1 MVNIG
6 PEGAA
11 ATTGNKGHDHLRG
24 VTMWRTKTKLV
35 LYRGVFLA
43 LGIAILVGGGVS
55 SRFFV
60 AKGNATDCELHNVLT
75 PYINL
80 TPSAV
85 PENYPS
91 TTSNIVSLSATSL
104 DLHAQ
109 STQPLTVSWALAIL
123 IILWYSEE

>member
-11 ATTGNKGHDHLRG
+11 AATTGNKGHEHLRG

-75 PYINL
+75 PYITL

-91 TTSNIVSLSATSL
+91 TTSNIVSLSARHSICTHSR
-104 DLHAQ
+104 H
-109 STQPLTVSWALAIL
+109 SP
-123 IILWYSEE
+123 